1 MSITAT
7 AARARLFPLIE
18 EVNADQKAIEIVSK
32 RGSAY
37 LVPADEYESL
47 LETIYLLSSPANAT
61 RLRESIAEVDA
72 GATQAHALIEP

>member
-7 AARARLFPLIE
+7 EARTRLFPLID
-18 EVNADQKAIEIVSK
+18 EVNQDQKAIEIVSK

-47 LETIYLLSSPANAT
+47 LETIYLLSSPTNAA
-61 RLRESIAEVDA
+61 RLRESIAEVNA
-72 GATQAHALIEP
+72 GAALAHDLITP

>member
-7 AARARLFPLIE
+7 EARARLFPLIE
-18 EVNADQKAIEIVSK
+18 EVNEDQKAIEIVSK

-47 LETIYLLSSPANAT
+47 LETIYLLSSPANAS
-61 RLRESIAEVDA
+61 RLRESIAEVNA
-72 GATQAHALIEP
+72 GQAQPHDLIDP